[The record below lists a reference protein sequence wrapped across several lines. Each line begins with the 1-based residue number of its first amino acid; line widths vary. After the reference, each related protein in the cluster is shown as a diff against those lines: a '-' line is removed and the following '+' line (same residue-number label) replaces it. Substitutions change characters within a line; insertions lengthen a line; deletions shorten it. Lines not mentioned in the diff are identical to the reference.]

1 MTKNLTLK
9 LVSVIAATLLAF
21 ALQDASNASVV
32 SLFVPIELRNPPAD
46 KVLVKRMKQGVQITI
61 KGPSFLIGEVAASP
75 PPLRLK
81 LPDDVGGKYTAQLM
95 ASDISLPP
103 SVSVLTLDPPEVELT
118 FENIEERDVRVE
130 VPQLGLLSKE
140 LLLVDIALDPAAVT
154 VKGPQSEVRQ
164 LRSIATEPLD
174 LREIQE
180 SETVSLRL
188 RKPGALSSVS
198 VESVSA
204 RVSVEKRPVERQF
217 VARPVELRLTGD
229 SKWVKVNPAA
239 VTVVLSGDPAALG
252 EIDPGEVLPFIKP
265 KSQPSRAGDLYDVE
279 VDAPKGVKV
288 VKVAPSSV
296 TAWYHGPSKGG
307 PPSQSK
313 KR

>member
-1 MTKNLTLK
+1 MLK

-32 SLFVPIELRNPPAD
+32 SLFVPIEIRNPPAD
-46 KVLVKRMKQGVQITI
+46 KVLVKRIKQGVQITI

-103 SVSVLTLDPPEVELT
+103 SVKVLMLDPPEVELA
-118 FENIEERDVRVE
+118 FESIEERDVRVE
-130 VPQLGLLSKE
+130 VPQLGLLAKE
-140 LLLVDIALDPAAVT
+140 LLLVDIELDPKAVT

-174 LREIQE
+174 LRDIKE
-180 SETVSLRL
+180 SESISLRL
-188 RKPGALSSVS
+188 RKPGALSSLS
-198 VESVSA
+198 VESINA
-204 RVSVEKRPVERQF
+204 RVKVEQRPVERQF
-217 VARPVELRLTGD
+217 VSRPVELRVAGD
-229 SKWVKVNPAA
+229 TKWLKINPAV
-239 VTVVLSGDPAALG
+239 VTVVFSGEAALLA
-252 EIDPGEVLPFIKP
+252 EIDPEQVRPFVKL
-265 KSQPSRAGDLYDVE
+265 KSQPSREGGFYEVE
-279 VDAPKGVKV
+279 VQAPEGIKV
-288 VKVAPSSV
+288 VKISPASV

-307 PPSQSK
+307 SPSQAK